1 MWFDGLFHT
10 NVWEQYGFN
19 DYQLKHCCFG
29 SDGDSNEAGGEFA
42 DPGQGDFV
50 GTEAEED
57 EGLATAS
64 DFSGL
69 VGSGQMDEGD
79 VRGAVEQAAGTSVFA
94 DPYADMIEEGIFS
107 KKGDETTPSRAEI
120 GFDPR
125 FGYKTFRAY
134 TNDPFRTYDVDD
146 RTRNYNLIGGEQQR
160 TLPNFINVPI
170 DPSAFPG
177 RQLNGNLQIVPSQQE
192 LGKAIGKSFGTAV
205 EDSQDFG
212 SALAS
217 LFGVKSPVAF
227 DSEKGF
233 YEGTEFDPFDAP
245 LIGAA
250 LSFLSPPVGA
260 LYGLT
265 KGIAKGDPI
274 GGALNLIGPYSR
286 LAPTIEAAKQLA
298 AIGGVVTGR
307 TPTLSEIV
315 GLDTRPS
322 ENFVFGTPENVIN
335 VPERDFLGYLGD
347 KTGFT
352 SASQN
357 VRDAVGRAVDKAVD
371 FGGEVGSSIFPSE
384 EKEKENYPY
393 GYLYG
398 PQLPSSPINSRR

>member
-1 MWFDGLFHT
+1 MWSDGLIGT
-10 NVWEQYGFN
+10 NIWEQYGFN
-19 DYQLKHCCFG
+19 DYQLKYCCFG
-29 SDGDSNEAGGEFA
+29 SDGDSNEAGS

-50 GTEAEED
+50 GTEAEQD
-57 EGLATAS
+57 ENMATAS

-125 FGYKTFRAY
+125 FGYKTFKAY
-134 TNDPFRTYDVDD
+134 TNDPSMTYRVDD
-146 RTRNYNLIGGEQQR
+146 LTKDYSFPELVFKSHVKS
-160 TLPNFINVPI
+160 LPDAINVPI
-170 DPSAFPG
+170 DPYMG
-177 RQLNGNLQIVPSQQE
+177 GDTKLSQQN

-245 LIGAA
+245 LIGAT
-250 LSFLSPPVGA
+250 LSLLSPPIGA

-265 KGIAKGDPI
+265 KGIAKGDPV
-274 GGALNLIGPYSR
+274 GGALGMIGPFSR
-286 LAPTIEAAKQLA
+286 LAPTIDTARKLA
-298 AIGGVVTGR
+298 TIGGVVTGR
-307 TPTLSEIV
+307 TPTMSELF
-315 GLDTRPS
+315 GLDSRPS
-322 ENFVFGTPENVIN
+322 GDFVFGRPESRID
-335 VPERDFLGYLGD
+335 VPDRDFFGYLSD
-347 KTGFT
+347 KSGFT

-357 VRDAVGRAVDKAVD
+357 VRDAVGKAVD
-371 FGGEVGSSIFPSE
+371 EAVGFGSSIFPSGERE
-384 EKEKENYPY
+384 EENYPY